1 MAVLQLNCPET
12 GRPVDLVRNAVPNGI
27 VPLALFVREILCP
40 HCGKSHLWTHGH
52 LALGIQTLHDSPD
65 ATRVLLDHAQD
76 GLSATAL
83 P

>member
-12 GRPVDLVRNAVPNGI
+12 GKPVEVVRDAVPNGI
-27 VPLALFVREILCP
+27 VPLALFSREILCP
-40 HCGKSHLWTHGH
+40 HCGKNHLWTHGH
-52 LALGIQTLHDSPD
+52 LALAIQTLHDSPN
-65 ATRVLLDHAQD
+65 ATRVLVDHATE

>member
-12 GRPVDLVRNAVPNGI
+12 GKPIDVVKDAVPNGN
-27 VPLALFVREILCP
+27 VPLALFASEILCP
-40 HCGKSHLWTHGH
+40 HCGKNRLWTSRH
-52 LALGIQTLHDSPD
+52 LALAIGTLHNSPD
-65 ATRVLLDHAQD
+65 ATRVLVDQARD